1 MAVDR
6 FYHAYH
12 AWQVRRYGISVVL
25 LVVLYAVGAFGVMSQ
40 WRTQFIA
47 LSFANLI
54 VTAGLLLLNVTPL
67 TPKPLWAFLFCGTLG
82 FVIEVL
88 GVKTGFIFGAYSY
101 SERMGPRLFEVPWV
115 IGLNW
120 AVLAHCML
128 ALLGERIRSR
138 FGLVFV
144 GATLMTVFDWFMEP
158 AAIALG
164 FWTWQ
169 GQAVPMR
176 NYVAWWV
183 ASFSLLFIAEHIGG
197 RPKNPLA
204 RWVVVAMLVFFLAA
218 RTFAK

>member
-1 MAVDR
+1 MAADR
-6 FYHAYH
+6 FYRVYH
-12 AWQVRRYGISVVL
+12 AWQLRRYGISVVL
-25 LVVLYAVGAFGVMSQ
+25 LFVLYAVGSFGVMSQ
-40 WRTQFIA
+40 WRAQFVA

-67 TPKPLWAFLFCGTLG
+67 TPRLLWAFSFCGIFG
-82 FVIEVL
+82 FFIEVL
-88 GVKTGFIFGAYSY
+88 GVKTGSIFGVYSY
-101 SERMGPRLFEVPWV
+101 SERMGPRWFEVPWV

-138 FGLVFV
+138 LGLAFI

-169 GQAVPMR
+169 EQAVPMR

-197 RPKNPLA
+197 RPKNPFA
-204 RWVVVAMLVFFLAA
+204 WWVVVAMLVFFLAA
-218 RTFAK
+218 RTLAK